1 VKAAY
6 RRLVIKVSGGQLAGD
21 LGFGIDPT
29 VIAGIAE
36 ELREVHELG
45 TQLAV
50 VIGGGNVIR
59 GITAAAQ
66 GLDRASADYMGM
78 LAAVINALAL
88 QDALEKAGLSTRVL
102 SALEISS
109 VAEPYIRRRAVRH
122 LEKGRVVVFA
132 GGTGNPFFSTDTAAA
147 LRAAEI
153 DAEII
158 LMAKQG
164 VDGVYSADPKTD
176 ADAMRYESLS
186 FDEAIQKNLRVMDQT
201 ALALCREN
209 HLPVIVF
216 DMGVRGNIRKV
227 AAGEA
232 VGTRVEDLRAR

>member
-1 VKAAY
+1 MKAAY
-6 RRLVIKVSGGQLAGD
+6 RRLVIKLSGGQLAGEN
-21 LGFGIDPT
+21 GFGISPT
-29 VIAGIAE
+29 VIANIAE

-59 GITAAAQ
+59 GITDAAQ

-78 LAAVINALAL
+78 MAGVINGLAL
-88 QDALEKAGLSTRVL
+88 QDALEKVGLNTRL
-102 SALEISS
+102 QSALEIQS

-132 GGTGNPFFSTDTAAA
+132 GGTGNPYFSTDTAAA

-153 DAEII
+153 GAEII

-164 VDGVYSADPKTD
+164 VDGVYDDDPKTNPK
-176 ADAMRYESLS
+176 AQRFETLA

-209 HLPVIVF
+209 DLPLIVF
-216 DMGVRGNIRKV
+216 DMGVRGNIRKI
-227 AAGEA
+227 ASGET
-232 VGTRVEDLRAR
+232 VGTRVG

>member
-1 VKAAY
+1 MKAAY
-6 RRLVIKVSGGQLAGD
+6 RRLVIKLSGGQLAGKGG
-21 LGFGIDPT
+21 LGIDPT
-29 VIAGIAE
+29 VIAGIAV
-36 ELREVHELG
+36 ELRKVHELG
-45 TQLAV
+45 AQMGV

-59 GITAAAQ
+59 GIHAAAQ

-78 LAAVINALAL
+78 MAGIINALAL
-88 QDALEKAGLSTRVL
+88 QDALEKEGLVTRVL
-102 SALEISS
+102 SALVVQS

-132 GGTGNPFFSTDTAAA
+132 AGTGNPYFSTDTAAA

-164 VDGVYSADPKTD
+164 VDGVYSADPNVESD
-176 ADAMRYESLS
+176 ATRYEHLS

-209 HLPVIVF
+209 DLPVVVF
-216 DMGVRGNIRKV
+216 DMAVAGNICRV
-227 AAGEA
+227 AAGEK
-232 VGTRVEDLRAR
+232 VGTRVGA